1 MVAGHYLLLLAP
13 FFFLL
18 FALPLF
24 VEPSTVFGAGATFSP
39 CPFRVVSS
47 GDVVRSAS
55 GEVGAGRGGRSSS
68 SGRR

>member
-1 MVAGHYLLLLAP
+1 MLAGYYLLLLAP

-24 VEPSTVFGAGATFSP
+24 VEPSTVFGAGATLSP
-39 CPFRVVSS
+39 CPFRMVSS

-55 GEVGAGRGGRSSS
+55 GGGSC
-68 SGRR
+68 GTRR